1 MQSFVA
7 QARGVGDQIIITIP
21 KEIIA
26 AEQIC
31 VDAFVKVT
39 VQKIQQQT
47 ASTHKSDDSL
57 GPDDPWKL
65 LE

>member
-7 QARGVGDQIIITIP
+7 QTRRVGDQIVITIP
-21 KEIIA
+21 KEA
-26 AEQIC
+26 VSAEQIC
-31 VDAFVKVT
+31 ADVFVKVT
-39 VQKIQQQT
+39 VQKVQQQT
-47 ASTHKSDDSL
+47 TTRKSDDTL

>member
-7 QARGVGDQIIITIP
+7 QARRVGDQIVITIP
-21 KEIIA
+21 REAVA

-31 VDAFVKVT
+31 ADVFVKVS
-39 VQKIQQQT
+39 VEKVRQQT
-47 ASTHKSDDSL
+47 TAKKSDDTL

>member
-7 QARGVGDQIIITIP
+7 QARRVGDQIVITIP
-21 KEIIA
+21 REAVA
-26 AEQIC
+26 AEQLC
-31 VDAFVKVT
+31 ADMFVKVS
-39 VQKIQQQT
+39 VERVRQQ
-47 ASTHKSDDSL
+47 APAKKSDESL

>member
-7 QARGVGDQIIITIP
+7 QARRVGDQIVITIP
-21 KEIIA
+21 REA
-26 AEQIC
+26 VVAEQIC
-31 VDAFVKVT
+31 ADVFVKVS
-39 VQKIQQQT
+39 VERVRQQT
-47 ASTHKSDDSL
+47 TAKKCDESL

>member
-7 QARGVGDQIIITIP
+7 QARRVGDQIVITIP
-21 KEIIA
+21 QEAVA
-26 AEQIC
+26 AEQLC
-31 VDAFVKVT
+31 ADVFVKVS
-39 VQKIQQQT
+39 VEKVRQQT
-47 ASTHKSDDSL
+47 AAKKCDESL

>member
-1 MQSFVA
+1 MQSFIA
-7 QARGVGDQIIITIP
+7 QTRRVGDQIIITIP
-21 KEIIA
+21 REAVA

-31 VDAFVKVT
+31 ADVFVKVAIE
-39 VQKIQQQT
+39 KIRQQT
-47 ASTHKSDDSL
+47 PAKKCDESL